1 MNEIYKILILIKNIG
16 QYSKFSHIKMSDC
29 QKDNVPTL
37 KHSQIQL
44 DLSLWTDAQFDHIHR
59 QVRDAIHADVMPPTV

>member
-1 MNEIYKILILIKNIG
+1 LIINIK

-37 KHSQIQL
+37 EHSFIYLLIDFQNPC
-44 DLSLWTDAQFDHIHR
+44 TG
-59 QVRDAIHADVMPPTV
+59 VRPVDTRTVKE